1 MLFVPKWRTKCPMR
15 GELIEYQ
22 INIITMRE
30 LSIQINV
37 VSLPMNLLLLRY
49 RKIPKPADAL
59 TATKISLSIFL
70 L

>member
-1 MLFVPKWRTKCPMR
+1 MLFVPKWRTKCPMC

-37 VSLPMNLLLLRY
+37 YPIAKMHQDIYRFTADEFTLSL
-49 RKIPKPADAL
+49 IH
-59 TATKISLSIFL
+59 I
-70 L
+70 